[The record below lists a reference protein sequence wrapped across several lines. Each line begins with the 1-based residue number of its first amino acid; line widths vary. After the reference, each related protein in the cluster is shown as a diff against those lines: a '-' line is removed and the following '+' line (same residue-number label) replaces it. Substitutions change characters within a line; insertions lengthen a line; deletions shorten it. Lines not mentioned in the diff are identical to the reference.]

1 MHDLTCLEYLVDPLF
16 VDASCSTTAGIVELP
31 LELHAVL
38 IVLAQ
43 VALAHQQFLLTDPG
57 FHLESTFRSGSST
70 TMSKLTFETSLLKS
84 RMPRAS
90 SRPRD
95 IRLDSFWR
103 DSHAL
108 TKLLRITCKK

>member
-1 MHDLTCLEYLVDPLF
+1 
-16 VDASCSTTAGIVELP
+16 
-31 LELHAVL
+31 
-38 IVLAQ
+38 
-43 VALAHQQFLLTDPG
+43 
-57 FHLESTFRSGSST
+57 
-70 TMSKLTFETSLLKS
+70 MSKLTFETSLLKS

-108 TKLLRITCKK
+108 TKLFRITCKKETLENVERIELNYLDFW